1 MAGSIGGAIADF
13 FASSAGTAV
22 EAGAASAA
30 IGTGVSALLR
40 PKTPN
45 INIPPP
51 PGAAMIDPAG
61 AQAAAAQRSR
71 AAAAGG
77 LQSTI
82 SGAGQPGQAGSP
94 SGPTSGG
101 KQLLGA

>member
-1 MAGSIGGAIADF
+1 MGVSIATFFETYGPAIAT
-13 FASSAGTAV
+13 ATASAGTSYAV
-22 EAGAASAA
+22 S
-30 IGTGVSALLR
+30 SLLA

-51 PGAAMIDPAG
+51 PGAAMIDSAG
-61 AQAAAAQRSR
+61 QTAAADARRR

-82 SGAGQPGQAGSP
+82 TGAGQQAVGVSTAT
-94 SGPTSGG
+94 GGG
-101 KQLLGA
+101 KSLLGL